1 MLTLVR
7 TKTYL
12 KDTRKTTLSDKHFT
26 KFVQYLG
33 LLSSGED
40 LPEEAKDHALKGEWA
55 NYREFHISGDV
66 LVIYRIN
73 SDNNTVDLIRLGGHS
88 QLFKNM

>member
-12 KDTRKTTLSDKHFT
+12 KDTRRATLSDKHFT

-33 LLSSGED
+33 LLSSGEH
-40 LPEEAKDHALKGEWA
+40 LPEEVEL
-55 NYREFHISGDV
+55 
-66 LVIYRIN
+66 
-73 SDNNTVDLIRLGGHS
+73 
-88 QLFKNM
+88 QLLQAA